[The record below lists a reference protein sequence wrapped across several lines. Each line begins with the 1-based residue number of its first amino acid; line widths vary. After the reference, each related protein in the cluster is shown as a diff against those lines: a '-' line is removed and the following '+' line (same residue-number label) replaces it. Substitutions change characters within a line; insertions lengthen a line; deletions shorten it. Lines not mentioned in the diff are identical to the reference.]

1 MPGQDLKQQATH
13 FAFGKN
19 WASYA
24 SLIGDTEI
32 AEARKGLLKL
42 VPEDA
47 LRGRS
52 FIDIGC
58 GSGLHALAAASCGVG
73 RIMAIDIDPDSVATT
88 RQVLQQY
95 AVSVPWEVEEI
106 SIFDLDASKHG
117 TYDIV
122 YSWGVLHHTGAMV
135 EAIGKAAALVA
146 PGGLFAF
153 ALYRRTRMDRF
164 WIAEKRFYARSPQ
177 ALQWLVRHA
186 YIAAFATA
194 MTLQGGSFSN
204 YVANY
209 RSTRGMNWHHDVH
222 DWLGGYPYEAILA
235 PEVEELMQEH
245 GFEAVRVFSRAMTSG
260 VLGSGCDEYVYR
272 RRA

>member
-1 MPGQDLKQQATH
+1 MPGQDLKHPATH

-24 SLIGDTEI
+24 CLIGDKEI

-58 GSGLHALAAASCGVG
+58 GSGLHALAAASCGVR
-73 RIMAIDIDPDSVATT
+73 RIMAVDIDSDSVATT
-88 RQVLQQY
+88 RQVLQQH
-95 AVSVPWEVEEI
+95 AVSVPWEVQEI
-106 SIFDLDASKHG
+106 SLFDLDASKHG
-117 TYDIV
+117 NYEIV
-122 YSWGVLHHTGAMV
+122 YSWGVLHHTGSMI

-153 ALYRRTRMDRF
+153 ALYRRTLMDRF
-164 WIAEKRFYARSPQ
+164 WIAEKRFYAHAPQ
-177 ALQWLVRHA
+177 YLQWLVRHA
-186 YIAAFATA
+186 YIAAFAVA
-194 MTLQGGSFSN
+194 ETLQGRSFSR

-209 RSTRGMNWHHDVH
+209 RSSRGMNWHHDVH

-235 PEVEELMQEH
+235 NEVEELMQKL
-245 GFEAVRVFSRAMTSG
+245 GFEAVRVFSSAMTLG
-260 VLGSGCDEYVYR
+260 LRGSGCDEYVYR
-272 RRA
+272 RRT